1 MTTGAAAKI
10 RAVALILLSTAAAKP
25 PRKHAMATP
34 SGEVWSA
41 DGKSQDD
48 FMLKDECIL
57 LDFADHVIGHDNK
70 YNAHK
75 WVVGQ
80 PRGMLHRAF
89 SVMLFDKSGK
99 LLLQQRASDKITF
112 PDVWTN
118 TCCSHPLY
126 GMAPS
131 EVDDEAATLKG
142 RPLGVFHAAVRKLGH
157 ELGIKA
163 SDLDVNKFAFVT
175 RVHYAAADVVTHG
188 PRAPWGEHEV
198 DYLLCY
204 KLDIDGASLQ
214 MTPHPEEVRAT
225 KWVNQQELFEHM
237 AAKKE
242 MPLWSPWFCIIA
254 KKFLEHQWWGD
265 LKDKKAVE
273 KKCKDW
279 PTIHRFD
286 CLEFQGGQGGAT
298 PFLDDLE
305 VAVKSAAKKDV
316 PALLRAAFRK
326 EMLSDIATTTSVHGA
341 SGAAMKQ
348 GAYGKVP
355 THAHSKLDQLLRPR
369 EVIAALTLKFAP
381 KMCGLHDNLDK
392 SDADV
397 RFCDEMLCKVSRSFA
412 SVIQQLPSGCCIDI
426 CIFYLV
432 LRALDTVEDDMTFYS
447 GHEADKEVE
456 LRNFASTRL
465 LDPSLDSVRG
475 CGEGDEL
482 TLLENFGSVARVFA
496 TLPKTS
502 RDVIQDVTQKMGDG
516 MADYVSAE
524 LAQGTA
530 DEAAYNL
537 YCHNVAGLVGE
548 GLTGIFVG
556 RDYESK
562 ALEAGGALEWPF
574 CGPSNHLGLANS
586 MGLFLQKTNI
596 IRDYLEDY
604 VDGRAFWPQTVW
616 RKYATISDLGDFTR
630 PSARGGGDA
639 KCINTEA
646 AQAIA
651 TKGASDRA
659 LHCLDDLVADALEL
673 VPDALEYLSRLKTP
687 EVYRFC
693 AIPQVMAIATL
704 YECFDNENVF
714 TGVVKIRKGTAARLI
729 VDTQKGHGATLQ
741 TFRRYALLLQQR
753 AATCRAPPA
762 VRARVA
768 NAALAILKATPEPSL
783 ATQYGWGVVL
793 GVAVG
798 AAYTALN

>member
-1 MTTGAAAKI
+1 MAKNG
-10 RAVALILLSTAAAKP
+10 
-25 PRKHAMATP
+25 
-34 SGEVWSA
+34 GEVWTA
-41 DGKSQDD
+41 AGKSQDD

-57 LDFADHVIGHDNK
+57 LDFADNVIGHDNK

-89 SVMLFDKSGK
+89 SVMLFDRNGR

-131 EVDDEAATLKG
+131 EVDQPEATLKG
-142 RPLGVFHAAVRKLGH
+142 KPLGVFHAAIRKLGH
-157 ELGIKA
+157 ELGIAA

-188 PRAPWGEHEV
+188 PQAPWGEHEI

-204 KLDIDGASLQ
+204 KLDVDGEQLA
-214 MTPHPEEVRAT
+214 MKPHPEEVRAT
-225 KWVNQQELFEHM
+225 RWVTKEELFRLMDE
-237 AAKKE
+237 KKE

-254 KKFLEHQWWGD
+254 RKFLEKTWWGT
-265 LKDKKAVE
+265 LKKVPR
-273 KKCKDW
+273 DW
-279 PTIHRFD
+279 TTIHRFD
-286 CLEFQGGQGGAT
+286 CPSHLGGQGGAA

-305 VAVKSAAKKDV
+305 KQVRAAPKQEASILKS
-316 PALLRAAFRK
+316 AFRK
-326 EMLSDIATTTSVHGA
+326 EMLHDIASTTAVHGR
-341 SGAAMKQ
+341 SGSSLKQ

-355 THAHSKLDQLLRPR
+355 THSHSKLDQLLRPR

-381 KMCGLHDNLDK
+381 KLAGLRDNLGGS

-397 RFCDEMLCKVSRSFA
+397 RFCDDMLCKVSRSFA
-412 SVIQQLPSGCCIDI
+412 AVIQQLPAGCCIDI
-426 CIFYLV
+426 CVFYLV
-432 LRALDTVEDDMTFYS
+432 LRALDTVEDDMTFYA
-447 GHEADKEVE
+447 GNEGKKEME
-456 LRNFASTRL
+456 LRAFASTRL
-465 LDPSLDSVRG
+465 LNDGMEPIRG
-475 CGEGDEL
+475 CGEGDERL
-482 TLLENFGSVARVFA
+482 LLENFGAVARVFA
-496 TLPKTS
+496 SLPQTS

-516 MADYVSAE
+516 MADYVTAE
-524 LAQGTA
+524 LAQGTQ
-530 DEAAYNL
+530 DVDAYNL

-556 RDYESK
+556 REYESRSI
-562 ALEAGGALEWPF
+562 EAGGELEWPF
-574 CGPSNHLGLANS
+574 CSTNNHLGLANS

-604 VDGRAFWPQTVW
+604 VDGRAFWPRSVW
-616 RKYATISDLGDFTR
+616 TKYATIDDLGDFTR
-630 PSARGGGDA
+630 PAARGGGDQ
-639 KCINTEA
+639 KCIDTEA
-646 AQAIA
+646 AQAIV
-651 TKGASDRA
+651 TKGASHRA
-659 LHCLDDLVADALEL
+659 LHCLNDLVADALEL

-704 YECFDNENVF
+704 YECFDNEEVF

-729 VDTQKGHGATLQ
+729 VDTQKGHATTLQ
-741 TFRRYALLLQQR
+741 TFRRYALMLQKR
-753 AATCRAPPA
+753 SSTCRAPPH
-762 VRARVA
+762 VQQRVA
-768 NAALAILKATPEPSL
+768 DAAAAILEATPEPSL
-783 ATQYGWGVVL
+783 ISRYGSTIVAL
-793 GVAVG
+793 AAVG
-798 AAYTALN
+798 AYAALN